1 MQCSFERYAVR
12 ALVHFELERKMKYS
26 RMLVG
31 VALAVAC
38 ASASAQFTISTLF
51 NFTNGGNG
59 GNGANYFDI
68 VTNANDVTVTG
79 WDWNIQE
86 AAGAPFGISVWTI
99 AGTAETNEQDPAGWS
114 FRTGGTGLTGGVDSP
129 SPITM
134 DSSFTFAANTTTG
147 VMIVI
152 GTNVNYAYT
161 LGDGSAAYGGGTNDN
176 YSDANLTINLGA
188 ATLRP
193 WNNDNAGFTDTR
205 VANLNMHYDA
215 IPEPGSMIALGIGLA
230 ALLARR
236 RRKLA

>member
-1 MQCSFERYAVR
+1 
-12 ALVHFELERKMKYS
+12 MKYS
-26 RMLVG
+26 RLLVG

-51 NFTNGGNG
+51 DFTNGGNG

-79 WDWNIQE
+79 WDWHVQE
-86 AAGAPFGISVWTI
+86 AAGTSFGISVWTI
-99 AGTAETNEQDPAGWS
+99 PGTAEGNEQSNTNWV
-114 FRTGGTGLTGGVDSP
+114 FRTGGSGVAGGQDLP

-134 DSSFTFAANTTTG
+134 DSQFTFNANTTTG

-152 GTNVNYAYT
+152 GTNVNFAYT
-161 LGDGSAAYGGGTNDN
+161 LGDGSATYGGGTNDN
-176 YSDANLTINLGA
+176 YSDANFTINLGS

-193 WNNDNAGFTDTR
+193 WNNDNAGFNDTR
-205 VANLNMHYDA
+205 VANFNMRYDA
-215 IPEPGSMIALGIGLA
+215 IPEPGSMIALGIGVA

-236 RRKLA
+236 RRKIA